1 MEKKKR
7 PIIYEFFKRLTDIIV
22 SGIAMVV
29 LSPLFLV
36 IAILV
41 RRDGGPAIFAQD
53 RAGKDEKY
61 FKMYKFRSM
70 VVGAENMLDELQAQ
84 NEADGFIFKMENDPR
99 VTRVGNILRRTS
111 LDELPQLLNIFKG
124 EMSLVGPRPPL
135 RNEVEQYDDYQRQRL
150 TVKPGLTCIWQCS
163 GRSDLGLDE
172 WMRMDM
178 EYIEKRGYFY
188 DLYLILKTVP
198 AVLTAKGA
206 K

>member
-1 MEKKKR
+1 MEKKNR
-7 PIIYEFFKRLTDIIV
+7 LMIYEFFKRLTDIIV

-70 VVGAENMLDELQAQ
+70 VVGAEDMLDELQSQ

-135 RNEVEQYDDYQRQRL
+135 RSEVEQYNDYQRQRL

-188 DLYLILKTVP
+188 DLYLIIKTVP

>member
-1 MEKKKR
+1 MEKKKGL
-7 PIIYEFFKRLTDIIV
+7 IIYEFFKRLTDIVV
-22 SGIAMVV
+22 SGIALIV

-36 IAILV
+36 IAVLV
-41 RRDGGPAIFAQD
+41 KIDGGPAFFFQE

-61 FKMYKFRSM
+61 FTMYKFRSM
-70 VVGAENMLDELQAQ
+70 VMGAEDMLDELQSQ

-99 VTRVGNILRRTS
+99 VTTVGNILRRTS
-111 LDELPQLLNIFKG
+111 LDELPQLLNILKG
-124 EMSLVGPRPPL
+124 DMSLVGPRPPL
-135 RNEVEQYDDYQRQRL
+135 RNEVEQYNDYQRQRL

-163 GRSDLGLDE
+163 GRSDVGLDD

-188 DLYLILKTVP
+188 DWFLIFKTVP
-198 AVLTAKGA
+198 AVLTGKGA